1 MNWLEVNLQHVHL
14 RVYLLRILDPDQ
26 AVYSLEFSRQM
37 KLSGYLRQDAFHVG
51 YGYRGAI

>member
-26 AVYSLEFSRQM
+26 VVYSLEFSRQM

-51 YGYRGAI
+51 YGYQGAI